1 MLLCPWWS
9 AGKLLDYLRQ
19 LARYYRVLFTGANAP
34 EGDGPVLPADAA
46 GTPPAA
52 DDAANVGEAAPKK
65 ART

>member
-1 MLLCPWWS
+1 M
-9 AGKLLDYLRQ
+9 LDYLRQ

-52 DDAANVGEAAPKK
+52 DDAANVGEAASKK